1 MDKITLATRYDDAV
15 SRLGE
20 KWSTWLKR
28 VPEDV
33 KARTQEVHLH
43 TGSPVVLTGA
53 GNLSF
58 VTDKGDVTSVYRDGL
73 PTATLETMEKA
84 MASLCDY
91 SIHSFQGDIQNG
103 FITVRGGHRAG
114 ICGTAVVEKG
124 KVSSIRDISSI
135 NLRIARQHFGAA
147 DSILHS
153 AFAKGVKGLLLAGP
167 PGCGKTTILRD
178 LARQLS
184 SGAAGCYYRVAL
196 VDERGELGGVYRGQA
211 QNNLGPCCDCLDGY
225 PKAQGIL
232 QALRSLAPQVI
243 VCDEV
248 GDDADIDAIKAG
260 VNGGAKMIVSIHA
273 GSLSE
278 LMDRPQCRALLN
290 TNAFDYVAVMEGRDH
305 PGRIQSITEAGDL
318 LEDHRAVVFD
328 CDGDLSGPDEIGG
341 IWGPC

>member
-33 KARTQEVHLH
+33 KAKTQE
-43 TGSPVVLTGA
+43 VLTGA
-53 GNLSF
+53 DQIYF
-58 VTDKGDVTSVYRDGL
+58 VTEKGHVTNVYQDGL
-73 PTATLETMEKA
+73 PAATLETMEKA
-84 MASLCDY
+84 MAALCDY

-114 ICGTAVVEKG
+114 ICGTAVLEEG
-124 KVSSIRDISSI
+124 KISSVRDISSI
-135 NLRIARQHFGAA
+135 NLRISRQHFGAA
-147 DSILHS
+147 DSIIHS
-153 AFAKGVKGLLLAGP
+153 TFAKGAKGLLLAGP

-184 SGAAGCYYRVAL
+184 SGATGCYYRVAL

-211 QNNLGPCCDCLDGY
+211 QKNLGPCCDCLDGY

-248 GDDADIDAIKAG
+248 GDDADINAIKAG
-260 VNGGAKMIVSIHA
+260 VNGGAEMIASIHA

-278 LMDRPQCRALLN
+278 LMNRPQGRALLN
-290 TNAFDYVAVMEGRDH
+290 THAFDYVAVMAGRDH
-305 PGRIQSITEAGDL
+305 PGRIQSVTEVGDL
-318 LEDHRAVVFD
+318 LEDHRAVVFN
-328 CDGDLSGPDEIGG
+328 CDGDLSGNDEVGG